1 MSAEQRDP
9 ADTLRYRDFVGIL
22 ADVKFGDW
30 RFHVGSIGL
39 AYYLQVQAEVD
50 DNWEAS
56 LDLPAGPRKI
66 EFKGRKWLLSRW
78 MTRSEVVQTALMAVL
93 AAVEHEAREQF
104 LYRGAA
110 IFGPHH
116 DVGALRDLPQDV
128 RP

>member
-1 MSAEQRDP
+1 MSADTRD
-9 ADTLRYRDFVGIL
+9 AMRYRDFVGIL

-30 RFHVGSIGL
+30 RFYVGSMGL
-39 AYYLQVQAEVD
+39 TYYLQVHFEVA
-50 DNWEAS
+50 DNWS
-56 LDLPAGPRKI
+56 MDLGLPLSTRPEPI
-66 EFKGRKWLLSRW
+66 TFKGRKWMLSRW

-104 LYRGAA
+104 LYRGDA

-116 DVGALRDLPQDV
+116 HVEALRGTPQDV

>member
-1 MSAEQRDP
+1 MSAKYWDP
-9 ADTLRYRDFVGIL
+9 KDAMRYGDFVDIL

-39 AYYLQVQAEVD
+39 THYLQVHFEVA
-50 DNWEAS
+50 DNWGGTSDDPSAPE
-56 LDLPAGPRKI
+56 I
-66 EFKGRKWLLSRW
+66 TFKGRKWMLSRW

-104 LYRGAA
+104 LYRGDA

-116 DVGALRDLPQDV
+116 HVEALRGTAQDV